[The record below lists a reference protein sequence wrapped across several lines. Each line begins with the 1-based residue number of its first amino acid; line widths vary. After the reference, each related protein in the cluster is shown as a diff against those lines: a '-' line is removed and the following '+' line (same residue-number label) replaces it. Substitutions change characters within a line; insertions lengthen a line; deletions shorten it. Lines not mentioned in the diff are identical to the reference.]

1 MGILEQNLKN
11 HVKKGLLLWDI
22 DGTLA
27 RRTIRQRIPIHFRAL
42 DSIYSS
48 VPQTELTGLSDWEVL
63 NHYAELLGHKDKEFI
78 RRAFQKL
85 DELQSEEK
93 ENSFS
98 RCEGI
103 SEDLFRQLQTNWT
116 NGILTGN
123 SKYRSNFKLNS
134 IKLQQFFDLNYSFT
148 CEVGDDRPRILER
161 ALGRL
166 GTTFT
171 KIVIVGDTPNDIKT
185 ARKFEVKVAAIS
197 TGKFQ
202 EWELLLEKP
211 DALFK
216 NLAVDRVRFEKFLH
230 TQLHL
235 T

>member
-1 MGILEQNLKN
+1 VGILEENLKN
-11 HVKKGLLLWDI
+11 HEKKGLLLWDI

-27 RRTIRQRIPIHFRAL
+27 RRTIRQKIPIHFKAL
-42 DSIYSS
+42 ESIYSS
-48 VPQTELTGLSDWEVL
+48 VPQTELTGRSDWEVL
-63 NHYAELLGHKDKEFI
+63 NHYAELLGHKDREFI

-85 DELQSEEK
+85 DELQSQEK

-103 SEDLFRQLQTNWT
+103 SEELFCQLQPTWA

-123 SKYRSNFKLNS
+123 SKFRSNFKLNS
-134 IKLQQFFDLNYSFT
+134 IKLQQCFDLNYFFT
-148 CEVGDDRPRILER
+148 CEVGDDRSRILEK

-171 KIVIVGDTPNDIKT
+171 KIIIIGDTPNDIRT
-185 ARKFEVKVAAIS
+185 ARKFKVTVAAIS

-202 EWELLLEKP
+202 EWELALEKP

-216 NLAVDRVRFEKFLH
+216 NLAVNRVQFEKFLH